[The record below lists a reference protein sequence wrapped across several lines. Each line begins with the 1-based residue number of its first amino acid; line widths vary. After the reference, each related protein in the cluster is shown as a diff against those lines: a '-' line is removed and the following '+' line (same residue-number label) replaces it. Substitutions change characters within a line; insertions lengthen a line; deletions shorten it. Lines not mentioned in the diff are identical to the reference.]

1 MSPAQNNSQDNAQ
14 TMARLAELLDPSRR
28 ILFITGAGMSADSGL
43 PTYRGIGGLYNHEE
57 TEDGVAIEEAL
68 SGRMLRTRPQ
78 LTWKYLAEIGRAAMS
93 ATYNR
98 GHEVIAEMEE
108 HFEHVCVLTQN
119 IDGFHRL
126 AGSKNVIDIHG
137 DMHTLYCTACDFRQ
151 SVSQFD
157 NIQIPPHCPDC
168 DALLR
173 PQVVLFGESLE
184 EHKIEKLYHELDAGF
199 DFVFTIG
206 TTSVFPYIAQPVHL
220 ARELGWTT
228 VEINP
233 AQSQVSPLVDHRLKM
248 TAAAALDEI
257 WRLYTQCQKQIQ
269 RS

>member
-1 MSPAQNNSQDNAQ
+1 MSQADNNSQ
-14 TMARLAELLDPSRR
+14 TIARLAEMLAPSRR

-57 TEDGVAIEEAL
+57 TEDGVSIEEAL
-68 SGRMLRTRPQ
+68 SGQMLQTRPE

-93 ATYNR
+93 ASFNR

-137 DMHTLYCTACDFRQ
+137 DMHTLYCTACGFSQ
-151 SVSQFD
+151 SVSRFD
-157 NIQIPPHCPDC
+157 NIQIPPRCPQC
-168 DALLR
+168 PELLR
-173 PQVVLFGESLE
+173 PEVVLFGESLDT
-184 EHKIEKLYHELDAGF
+184 HKIEQLFSELDEGF

-220 ARELGWTT
+220 ARQLGWTS

-233 AQSQVSPLVDHRLKM
+233 AQSQVSEVVDHRLQ
-248 TAAAALDEI
+248 TSAAAALDEI
-257 WRLYTQCQKQIQ
+257 WQ
-269 RS
+269 RYNQRIERDNWS